1 LELLPVGFDPDD
13 APLLWWDGHLA
24 RYSTGKMPVP
34 LKLSIGT
41 PSRKVTAEGT
51 QCVTKLTKW
60 NFELEV
66 HYLFLLE
73 KGPPGV
79 MWTIYEV
86 LRFAL
91 TANVRTD
98 IVNISSERLFL
109 LRISPRGPVSV

>member
-1 LELLPVGFDPDD
+1 MACHRLTTGFPKYGCEFFRT
-13 APLLWWDGHLA
+13 L
-24 RYSTGKMPVP
+24 TGWLRPRGPTEAFKR
-34 LKLSIGT
+34 T
-41 PSRKVTAEGT
+41 PSRKVTADGT

-60 NFELEV
+60 NLELEV

-73 KGPPGV
+73 KGPFGS
-79 MWTIYEV
+79 MRTIYEV

-109 LRISPRGPVSV
+109 PRKCPWGPVSV